1 MRALS
6 LTRKSSRVKA
16 LKISVLGTKC
26 IPQTDIIFPGL
37 MVYFQ
42 QLICSYYFYSYY
54 FYGLINLSE
63 TSLRDLK
70 YLRNLANILNLHLRK
85 AAGIRPK
92 FEVAVRSCTL
102 LHLRAHYDALVTC
115 AGSDAPPA
123 PEAATFVF
131 FFRNVFSCSAIFFR
145 LARFFL
151 FRRSCLSNAAL
162 EMIERWLLLIFLVV
176 LHSF

>member
-1 MRALS
+1 
-6 LTRKSSRVKA
+6 
-16 LKISVLGTKC
+16 
-26 IPQTDIIFPGL
+26 

-42 QLICSYYFYSYY
+42 QLICSYYFY
-54 FYGLINLSE
+54 GLIDLSK

-70 YLRNLANILNLHLRK
+70 YLQNLANILNLHLRET
-85 AAGIRPK
+85 AGIHHK
-92 FEVAVRSCTL
+92 FKVAVHSCTL

-115 AGSDAPPA
+115 AGNDAPPA

-151 FRRSCLSNAAL
+151 FRFSCLSNAAL
-162 EMIERWLLLIFLVV
+162 EMIQRWLSLIFLVV
-176 LHSF
+176 LYSFV